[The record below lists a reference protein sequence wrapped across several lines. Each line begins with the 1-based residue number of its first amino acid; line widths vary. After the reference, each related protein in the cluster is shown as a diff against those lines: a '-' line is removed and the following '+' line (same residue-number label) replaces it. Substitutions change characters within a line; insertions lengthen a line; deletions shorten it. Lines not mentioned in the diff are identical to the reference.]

1 MTTATPALDPRTTAL
16 LVMDFQQGLLASL
29 PGLPAPEA
37 LLSRV
42 LSAIADLRKHGAV
55 IAYVR
60 VGFTEADWAAIPP
73 GNKTFSYL
81 GQQRLIEVPQ
91 IFRTGDP
98 IGFSPERNGIK
109 CRGKRT
115 ITLRSSRSRPSEKWS
130 TPRRLGQSPKWR
142 ENSM

>member
-1 MTTATPALDPRTTAL
+1 MNTATARVLLRGTSEGREFSHVLAGVLLDGEAARLAAALDPAFL
-16 LVMDFQQGLLASL
+16 D
-29 PGLPAPEA
+29 EA
-37 LLSRV
+37 GWDPVRQV
-42 LSAIADLRKHGAV
+42 L
-55 IAYVR
+55 
-60 VGFTEADWAAIPP
+60 
-73 GNKTFSYL
+73 
-81 GQQRLIEVPQ
+81 EVPQ